1 MPHEIVDLLIA
12 EVSLVD
18 DPANERPFLLIK
30 NRTGDTTVADNQL
43 IELALGT
50 DLENEEAIDKKIDGL
65 PADSQD
71 ALKGALR
78 ILQAHRENITSDVL
92 KSLAPEMGV
101 EFQAEKT
108 EDGGDPPKGK
118 DDGVGDTSKLMPEVA
133 AILQALQKS
142 NSTLEERLQKS
153 DAKVAELDRA
163 RRKDDMILKVKD
175 LHLAKAEPD
184 KLADALLSL
193 QDSSPEAYDQLSEI
207 LTATSAVVVESDLL
221 KAIGSDA
228 AGDATETAYEKV
240 AKAAKKMV
248 ENSNGEISF
257 ASAQDKVLKQD
268 RDLARQYSEE
278 IR

>member
-50 DLENEEAIDKKIDGL
+50 DLENEEAIDKKIGSL
-65 PADSQD
+65 PSDSQE

-92 KSLAPEMGV
+92 KSLASEMGV
-101 EFQAEKT
+101 EFQAEKQ
-108 EDGGDPPKGK
+108 EGGGDPPKDK
-118 DDGVGDTSKLMPEVA
+118 DEGAGDTSKLQPEVA

-163 RRKDDMILKVKD
+163 RRKDDMIVKVKD
-175 LHLAKAEPD
+175 LRLAKAEPD

-193 QDSSPEAYDQLSEI
+193 QDSSPEAYEQLSEI
-207 LTATSAVVVESDLL
+207 LTATSAVVEGSDLL
-221 KAIGSDA
+221 KAIGSDT
-228 AGDATETAYEKV
+228 AGDASETVYEKV

-248 ENSNGEISF
+248 EDSNGKLSF
-257 ASAQDKVLKQD
+257 ANAQDTILKND
-268 RDLARQYSEE
+268 RDLAKLYSEE